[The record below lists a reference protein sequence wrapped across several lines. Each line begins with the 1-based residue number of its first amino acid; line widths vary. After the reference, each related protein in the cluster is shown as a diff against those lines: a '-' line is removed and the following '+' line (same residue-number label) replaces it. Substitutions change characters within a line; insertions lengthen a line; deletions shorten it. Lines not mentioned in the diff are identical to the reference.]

1 MLDEEISFEDALDAL
16 EKMVKELEG
25 GELTL
30 EATMEKFEEG
40 MQYFDIC
47 TKMLN
52 DVELKI
58 SRLINDGDEV
68 QLTPV
73 EDPEHL
79 V

>member
-1 MLDEEISFEDALDAL
+1 MPDEEISFEDALDAL
-16 EKMVKELEG
+16 EKVVKELEG

-52 DVELKI
+52 DVEVKI
-58 SRLINDGDEV
+58 SRLIKNGDEV

>member
-1 MLDEEISFEDALDAL
+1 MPDEEISFEDALDAL
-16 EKMVKELEG
+16 EKVVKELEG

-52 DVELKI
+52 DVEVKI
-58 SRLINDGDEV
+58 SRLIKDEDEV

-73 EDPEHL
+73 EDPVHL